1 MNTYAKAK
9 GGWPAVAAV
18 AAGTFSVVTSE
29 MLPVGLLTP
38 IGAGLGVPAGTAGLT
53 MTVPGLVAAVA
64 APAVPAAA
72 GRLDR
77 RWVLVGLMGLLA
89 AANLLSALAPH
100 IAVLVGLRVLVGVCI
115 GGVWAVAAGLAVR
128 LVPARSVGPA
138 TSLVFSG
145 IAVASVLGVPAG
157 TLAGGLG
164 GWRAAFA
171 AMGAVSLV
179 VAVVLAVLLPPL
191 PPERA
196 VRLGEVT
203 GLLRLPAVRAALL
216 VVLLL
221 VTGHFAGYT
230 FVRPALERLSGAGAG
245 AGLIS
250 GLLLAYG
257 AAGVAGNF
265 LAGSAAARGP
275 HRALPV
281 ISAALAVVIPAM
293 SVPAGGAVAAGALVV
308 GWGLAYGG
316 VSVSTQGLLTAAA
329 PGAREAA
336 SALFVSVFNAAIA
349 LGALLGGR
357 AVDAVSLPAALWLGG
372 LLAAGALGVLV
383 LGVRA
388 PGVRLTGRGARPAD
402 SGRLRRTPAKSGP
415 PALGESPAGP
425 R

>member
-1 MNTYAKAK
+1 MRGPALFPGTAVPRLVIMNMCAKRK

-38 IGAGLGVPAGTAGLT
+38 IGSGLGVPAGTAGLT

-77 RWVLVGLMGLLA
+77 RWVLVGLVGLLA
-89 AANLLSALAPH
+89 AADLLSAAAPH

-115 GGVWAVAAGLAVR
+115 GGVWAVAAGLAPR
-128 LVPARSVGPA
+128 LVPERSVGPA

-164 GWRAAFA
+164 GWRVAFA
-171 AMGAVSLV
+171 AVGVLS
-179 VAVVLAVLLPPL
+179 LAVAAALALLLPPL

-196 VRLGEVT
+196 VRPAEVA
-203 GLLRLPAVRAALL
+203 GLLRIPGVRAGLL

-230 FVRPALERLSGAGAG
+230 FVRPVLERASGAG

-265 LAGSAAARGP
+265 LAGTAAARGP
-275 HRALPV
+275 RRVLLV
-281 ISAALAVVIPAM
+281 ISAALAVVVPAM
-293 SVPAGGAVAAGALVV
+293 SVPAGGVVAAGALVV

-316 VSVSTQGLLTAAA
+316 VSVATQGLLTASA
-329 PGAREAA
+329 PAAREAA
-336 SALFVSVFNAAIA
+336 SALFVSAFNAAIA

-383 LGVRA
+383 V
-388 PGVRLTGRGARPAD
+388 RPA
-402 SGRLRRTPAKSGP
+402 R
-415 PALGESPAGP
+415 
-425 R
+425 